1 MLFML
6 AKRHLNTSA
15 KLKSLLIFLLL
26 IFGYL
31 QYKLWIAE
39 GKVQD
44 LWFLEQRIAHLE
56 KENSVLNQR
65 NNGLSAEVD
74 NLKSGMEVVELK
86 ARQELGWIG
95 EDETFFQFIYPD
107 NEP

>member
-1 MLFML
+1 ML
-6 AKRHLNTSA
+6 AERRLNTSA

-31 QYKLWIAE
+31 QYKLWIAD

-44 LWFLEQRIAHLE
+44 LWFLEQRIAHIE
-56 KENSVLNQR
+56 KENAVLKQR
-65 NNGLSAEVD
+65 NNELSAEVD
-74 NLKSGMEVVELK
+74 NLKDGLEVVELK
-86 ARQELGWIG
+86 ARQELGWVG

-107 NEP
+107 NAP